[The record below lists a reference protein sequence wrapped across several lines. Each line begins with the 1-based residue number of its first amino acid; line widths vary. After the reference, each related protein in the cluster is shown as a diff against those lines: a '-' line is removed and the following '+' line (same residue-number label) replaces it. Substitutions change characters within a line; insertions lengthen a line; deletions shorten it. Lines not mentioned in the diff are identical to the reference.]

1 MLILGGQHDP
11 ISGSEGVSA
20 TAAVIINAKAASK
33 RVMWQGIGHGAIVY
47 TPCAQPPAL
56 AYLGDGK
63 LPDTDTFC
71 PA

>member
-1 MLILGGQHDP
+1 M
-11 ISGSEGVSA
+11 
-20 TAAVIINAKAASK
+20 IINAKAASK